1 MSVTV
6 EPLGVWKLECNEIMK
21 IGIESRHLG
30 QVCVLAPEA
39 FQDDRGF
46 FTEVF
51 RADLFKAMGLPYEFG
66 QDNHSGS
73 VGGVL
78 RGLHFQW
85 EPPMGKL
92 MRVTRGTAFLVAV
105 DIRKGS
111 PTLGKWFGAEISAES
126 RKQIWAPAGFARGF
140 CVLSDYAEIQYKCT
154 GIYNNKGESG
164 IRWNDREIGIQWPI
178 HDVQLSDKDRN
189 AQTLKEWL
197 SRPESE
203 HFKYSDTETMVG
215 DKG

>member
-1 MSVTV
+1 
-6 EPLGVWKLECNEIMK
+6 MK

-30 QVCVLAPEA
+30 DVCVLAPEV

-51 RADLFKAMGLPYEFG
+51 RADLFKAIGLPYEFG

-73 VGGVL
+73 VRGVL

-111 PTLGKWFGAEISAES
+111 PTLGKWFGAEISMES
-126 RKQIWAPAGFARGF
+126 RKQVWAPAGFARGF

-164 IRWNDREIGIQWPI
+164 IRWDDPEIGIQWPI
-178 HDVQLSDKDRN
+178 RDVQLSDKDRK

-197 SRPESE
+197 ARPESD
-203 HFKYSDTETMVG
+203 HFKYSETKSEAQTSVG
-215 DKG
+215 R

>member
-1 MSVTV
+1 MELT
-6 EPLGVWKLECNEIMK
+6 
-21 IGIESRHLG
+21 IESRHLNG
-30 QVCVLAPEA
+30 ICVLSPQV

-51 RADLFKAMGLPYEFG
+51 RADQFKALGLPTEFV

-73 VGGVL
+73 VRGVL

-85 EPPMGKL
+85 APPMGKL

-105 DIRKGS
+105 DVRKGS
-111 PTLGKWFGAEISAES
+111 PTLGKWFGAEVSAEG

-164 IRWNDREIGIQWPI
+164 IRWDDPQIGVQWPI
-178 HDVQLSDKDRN
+178 RDVQLSDKDRK
-189 AQTLKEWL
+189 AQTLQEWL
-197 SRPESE
+197 ARPESE
-203 HFKYSDTETMVG
+203 HFRYAEEHSVVG
-215 DKG
+215 R

>member
-1 MSVTV
+1 M
-6 EPLGVWKLECNEIMK
+6 ELR
-21 IGIESRHLG
+21 IESRQLG
-30 QVCVLAPEA
+30 DICVIVPQV

-46 FTEVF
+46 FTETF
-51 RADLFKAMGLPYEFG
+51 RVDQFKAFGLPHEFV

-73 VGGVL
+73 VRGVL

-111 PTLGKWFGAEISAES
+111 PTLGKWFGAEISAENH
-126 RKQIWAPAGFARGF
+126 KQVWAPAGFARGF
-140 CVLSDYAEIQYKCT
+140 CTLSDYAEIQYKCT

-164 IRWNDREIGIQWPI
+164 IRWDDPDIGIQWPLT
-178 HDVQLSDKDRN
+178 DVQLSEKDRK
-189 AQTLKEWL
+189 AQTLSQWL
-197 SRPESE
+197 SSPQGDNFR
-203 HFKYSDTETMVG
+203 YSANHSMAER
-215 DKG
+215 